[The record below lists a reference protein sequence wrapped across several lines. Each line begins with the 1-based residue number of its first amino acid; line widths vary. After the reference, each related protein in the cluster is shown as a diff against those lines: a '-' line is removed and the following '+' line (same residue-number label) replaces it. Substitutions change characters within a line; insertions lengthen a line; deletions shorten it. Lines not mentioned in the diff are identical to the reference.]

1 MVSQE
6 RETCSLILARYT
18 GSLVV
23 ISNHM
28 NPEAAKGALE
38 GFMTFIRE
46 QGVVGLATAV
56 ILGGAVGKV
65 VSSLVA
71 DIVMPVVALTLGS
84 ADGVKSLSMYGVM
97 YGNFISTIIDFAIIA
112 AVVYFGIKGLGLDK
126 MDKKKA

>member
-1 MVSQE
+1 
-6 RETCSLILARYT
+6 
-18 GSLVV
+18 
-23 ISNHM
+23 M

-97 YGNFISTIIDFAIIA
+97 YGNFVSTIIDFAIIA

>member
-1 MVSQE
+1 
-6 RETCSLILARYT
+6 
-18 GSLVV
+18 
-23 ISNHM
+23 M